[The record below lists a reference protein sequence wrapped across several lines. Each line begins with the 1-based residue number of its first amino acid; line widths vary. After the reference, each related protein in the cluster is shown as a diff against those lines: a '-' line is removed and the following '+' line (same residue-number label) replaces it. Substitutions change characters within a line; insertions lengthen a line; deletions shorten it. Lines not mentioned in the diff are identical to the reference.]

1 MAVPPSPLK
10 RLILDPGWLFLLAGL
25 TICAAGILAPA
36 QLKLQ
41 TTRRQLARLADQV
54 LISTARLD
62 AQREFLRNLHDRDPV
77 LIRRL
82 AASQLNLMPAGEL
95 PLLVASTQTVRVTDW
110 IEATL
115 PRRSAAPPRRP
126 ETLLVRLSTGAG
138 RFWFLATGVL
148 CVLAGLLLGAGE
160 TARRSVLE
168 LEPAPALIGGRR
180 RGIAL
185 LGRLHP
191 AYSGLVTIIPPG
203 PAAGTHGAS

>member
-1 MAVPPSPLK
+1 MPPSPLK
-10 RLILDPGWLFLLAGL
+10 RSNLDPGWLFLVAGL
-25 TICAAGILAPA
+25 TICVAGILAPA

-41 TTRRQLARLADQV
+41 ATRRQLARLGDQV
-54 LISTARLD
+54 VISTARFD

-82 AASQLNLMPAGEL
+82 AASQLNLMPAGEH
-95 PLLVASTQTVRVTDW
+95 PLLVASTQTARVTDW

-115 PRRSAAPPRRP
+115 PRRSAEPQRGP
-126 ETLLVRLSTGAG
+126 ESLLVRLSTGAG
-138 RFWFLATGVL
+138 RLWFLATGVL
-148 CVLAGLLLGAGE
+148 CVLVGLLLGAGE

-168 LEPAPALIGGRR
+168 LEPAPALLGGRR

-191 AYSGLVTIIPPG
+191 VYRPLVTIIPSG
-203 PAAGTHGAS
+203 PAGTRGAS